1 MKDKNPITYQLDH
14 LAAFLF
20 ALNLSQIN
28 RRLIVKYQDLK
39 LSYPSL
45 LYIHDL
51 YRNDICLKYV
61 QLTDLS
67 DNFNILKPINK
78 IIQEFEQKKR
88 GKNDGLVEL
97 RDVVTKLRSLC
108 ESDFSKSLKS
118 EVRDVYIAHNDLM
131 KRTAITVDMDQLNEN
146 FKQIVVLYNRAC
158 IIWGSTPILLDFSQR
173 DTIETML
180 KDLS

>member
-1 MKDKNPITYQLDH
+1 MKDKDPITYQLDH

-20 ALNLSQIN
+20 ALDLSQIN

-51 YRNDICLKYV
+51 YRNYICLKYV

-78 IIQEFEQKKR
+78 IIQEFEQR
-88 GKNDGLVEL
+88 SEERRVGKECRSS
-97 RDVVTKLRSLC
+97 RD
-108 ESDFSKSLKS
+108 
-118 EVRDVYIAHNDLM
+118 
-131 KRTAITVDMDQLNEN
+131 
-146 FKQIVVLYNRAC
+146 
-158 IIWGSTPILLDFSQR
+158 
-173 DTIETML
+173 
-180 KDLS
+180 